1 MPIYEYQC
9 SSCKKIIEVMQR
21 ITEEP
26 MSHCP
31 DCHGSVKKLV
41 SMSAFHLKGG
51 GWFADGYSGCSGG
64 NGKSPGNGNGTAS
77 DSMSKAVEKKSPKGN
92 GSASESVTKA
102 TEKKSSISTQK
113 NSQKA
118 ASQ

>member
-1 MPIYEYQC
+1 MPIYEYKC
-9 SSCKKIIEVMQR
+9 RSCKKLFEVFQR

-26 MSHCP
+26 LTSCP

-51 GWFADGYSGCSGG
+51 GWYADGYSSNGG
-64 NGKSPGNGNGTAS
+64 NGGKTSGKGLSSSS
-77 DSMSKAVEKKSPKGN
+77 DSGGQGGDKKTSGTTTSDAKS
-92 GSASESVTKA
+92 GSAP
-102 TEKKSSISTQK
+102 K
-113 NSQKA
+113 NSQAA

>member
-9 SSCKKIIEVMQR
+9 SSCQKVIEVMQR

-26 MSHCP
+26 LAQCP

-51 GWFADGYSGCSGG
+51 GWFADGYSTSSGNNSKADGKG
-64 NGKSPGNGNGTAS
+64 NGKSVG
-77 DSMSKAVEKKSPKGN
+77 KGN
-92 GSASESVTKA
+92 GSASEPASKA
-102 TEKKSSISTQK
+102 AEKKSSSSTK
-113 NSQKA
+113 VDSKSSSTEKTSPTP

>member
-9 SSCKKIIEVMQR
+9 SSCQKVIEVMQR
-21 ITEEP
+21 ITEGP
-26 MSHCP
+26 LSHCP

-51 GWFADGYSGCSGG
+51 GWFADGYSGSSGD
-64 NGKSPGNGNGTAS
+64 NGKSSGKGNGSAS
-77 DSMSKAVEKKSPKGN
+77 GKGN
-92 GSASESVTKA
+92 GSASESVSKA
-102 TEKKSSISTQK
+102 GEKKSSSSNKVDGKSSSTQK
-113 NSQKA
+113 NSQSV

>member
-9 SSCKKIIEVMQR
+9 SSCQKVIEVMQR

-26 MSHCP
+26 LSHCP

-51 GWFADGYSGCSGG
+51 GWFADGYSGSPGN
-64 NGKSPGNGNGTAS
+64 NGKSSG
-77 DSMSKAVEKKSPKGN
+77 KGN
-92 GSASESVTKA
+92 GSASESVSKA
-102 TEKKSSISTQK
+102 GDKKSSSSNKVDSKSSSTPK
-113 NSQKA
+113 NSQTA

>member
-9 SSCKKIIEVMQR
+9 SSCQKVIEVMQR

-26 MSHCP
+26 LSHCP

-51 GWFADGYSGCSGG
+51 GWFADGYSGTSGK
-64 NGKSPGNGNGTAS
+64 NGKSAG
-77 DSMSKAVEKKSPKGN
+77 KGN
-92 GSASESVTKA
+92 GSAPEPASKAA
-102 TEKKSSISTQK
+102 TEKPSSSVKSDGKSSSTPK
-113 NSQKA
+113 VSSPT